1 MLKKKKALMTK
12 SEFARETGVT
22 KGRISQLIKDG
33 TLQERK
39 DGRLDFDKSIRRI
52 RVHRDPSRP
61 SKIIPENEEGEVAE
75 GFRRA
80 RTAKEVF
87 KAKLTEL
94 EYKKETSAS
103 IDVKEIKSKLF
114 ELFRVLRDSLGNIP
128 DRVGPTVVGEID
140 IEKIRL
146 MMKKEIDRANEDF
159 WKGVEII
166 LGTKPISEFDFMG
179 GPGRVQARS

>member
-1 MLKKKKALMTK
+1 MVKKKKALMTK

-22 KGRISQLIKDG
+22 KGRISQLIRDG

-52 RVHRDPSRP
+52 KTHRDPSRP
-61 SKIIPENEEGEVAE
+61 SKIIPENEEGEVAD

-103 IDVKEIKSKLF
+103 VDVKEIKGGIF
-114 ELFRVLRDSLGNIP
+114 ELYRTLRDTFQNIP
-128 DRVGPTVVGEID
+128 DRLAPVFAGETD

-159 WKGVEII
+159 WKGVETI
-166 LGTKPISEFDFMG
+166 LGAKPISQFDFMG
-179 GPGRVQARS
+179 GPGRV

>member
-1 MLKKKKALMTK
+1 MAKKKKALMTK

-52 RVHRDPSRP
+52 KAQRDPSRP
-61 SKIIPENEEGEVAE
+61 SKIIPEDEEGEVAR
-75 GFRRA
+75 GFKRA
-80 RTAKEVF
+80 RTAKEVY

-94 EYKKETSAS
+94 EYKKETSTS
-103 IDVKEIKSKLF
+103 MDVKETKSKIF
-114 ELFRVLRDSLGNIP
+114 EQWRTLRDIFQNIP
-128 DRVGPTVVGEID
+128 NRLAPVLAGETD

-146 MMKKEIDRANEDF
+146 MMKKEIDRANEDT
-159 WKGVEII
+159 WKGMEVI
-166 LGTKPISEFDFMG
+166 LGPKPI
-179 GPGRVQARS
+179 A